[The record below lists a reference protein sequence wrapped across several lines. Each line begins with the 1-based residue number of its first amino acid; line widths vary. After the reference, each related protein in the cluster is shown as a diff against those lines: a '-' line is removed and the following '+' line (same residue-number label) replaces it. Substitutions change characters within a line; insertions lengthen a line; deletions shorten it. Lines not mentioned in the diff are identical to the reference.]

1 MKQYLVLLLLLANTI
16 CLKIKNTDSKSN
28 LSAKAKVVS
37 AQAKS
42 NDYSTSIYKINNQN
56 IIINT
61 SLLKDNEN
69 LLLKEYILH
78 YIIRLLDTFEKY
90 NKLVRS
96 PIQNHSFPERI
107 TESPDNK
114 KLFPVNVVKRDDN
127 LYYGK
132 KENYNIYNEGSTNRR
147 YLYDG
152 NRKNS
157 EYYSGLEPQHIQI
170 PYQFRQTY
178 SNKFPR

>member
-28 LSAKAKVVS
+28 LSVKAKVVS

-96 PIQNHSFPERI
+96 PIQNHSFHEI
-107 TESPDNK
+107 LSNSPDNK
-114 KLFPVNVVKRDDN
+114 KV
-127 LYYGK
+127 
-132 KENYNIYNEGSTNRR
+132 I
-147 YLYDG
+147 
-152 NRKNS
+152 
-157 EYYSGLEPQHIQI
+157 IC
-170 PYQFRQTY
+170 
-178 SNKFPR
+178 